1 MVRIWGRPNSLNVQK
16 VMWAVAELGLAH
28 ERADVGGPFG
38 GLDEPAY
45 RARNPNGLI
54 PVIEDEGTIVWE
66 SNAIVRY
73 LAARWGQG
81 TLWAIDPAERAQ
93 ADQWMDWQQTTIQ
106 PLLGPLFLGLIRT
119 APEQRDEAVL
129 ATTARK
135 LGETLVILDRW
146 LADRP
151 FVAGTRLSMGD
162 IPAGA
167 AVNRYL
173 HLPIERPDLPHL
185 RRWYDGLVA
194 SAAFRKHVMIPLS

>member
-1 MVRIWGRPNSLNVQK
+1 MVRIWGRTNSLNVQK

-38 GLDEPAY
+38 GLDGSGY

-54 PVIEDEGTIVWE
+54 PVIDDEGAIVWE

-73 LAARWGQG
+73 LSARWGQG
-81 TLWAIDPAERAQ
+81 TLWPVDPAKRAQ

-119 APEQRDEAVL
+119 APEHRDEAAL
-129 ATTARK
+129 AATARK
-135 LGETLVILDRW
+135 LGETLAILDRW
-146 LADRP
+146 LADRA
-151 FVAGTRLSMGD
+151 FVAGPTLSMGD
-162 IPAGA
+162 VPAGA
-167 AVNRYL
+167 AINRYL
-173 HLPIERPDLPHL
+173 HLPIERPGLPNL
-185 RRWYDGLVA
+185 RRWYDGLVD